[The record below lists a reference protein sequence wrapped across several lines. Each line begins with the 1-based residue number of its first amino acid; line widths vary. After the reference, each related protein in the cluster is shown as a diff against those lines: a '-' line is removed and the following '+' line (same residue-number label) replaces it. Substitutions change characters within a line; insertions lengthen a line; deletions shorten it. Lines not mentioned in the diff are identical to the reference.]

1 MQRVSLRV
9 FGLVLLLNLAGF
21 GQSLGD
27 VARENR
33 EKQSLEGPSA
43 TKPIVI
49 TNTDLQKDHDANGES
64 NHVPSSGDRAPSN
77 KTVRPGPADQRS
89 SQLRSAEKWKRQIV
103 AQEDKIADFQ
113 ARIDQLNASIR
124 SSQGTAQFETP
135 NSRYEVRQLDR
146 IAEITLQLNS
156 QKRKLIEMQE
166 SARQAGMHTTVY
178 DP

>member
-9 FGLVLLLNLAGF
+9 FGLVLLLNLAAF

-49 TNTDLQKDHDANGES
+49 TNTDLQKDHDANGQS
-64 NHVPSSGDRAPSN
+64 NDVPSSGGRSPNN
-77 KTVRPGPADQRS
+77 KTVRPGPADQHS
-89 SQLRSAEKWKRQIV
+89 SQLRNAEKWKRQIV
-103 AQEDKIADFQ
+103 AQEDKIADLQ
-113 ARIDQLNASIR
+113 ARIDQLNVSIR

>member
-9 FGLVLLLNLAGF
+9 FGLVLLLNLAAY
-21 GQSLGD
+21 GQSLGE

-33 EKQSLEGPSA
+33 EKQSLEGPST
-43 TKPIVI
+43 TKPTVI
-49 TNTDLQKDHDANGES
+49 TNTDLQKEHNANEES
-64 NHVPSSGDRAPSN
+64 NDVSSSREGSPGN
-77 KTVRPGPADQRS
+77 KTVRTGPAEQHS
-89 SQLRSAEKWKRQIV
+89 AELRAAEKWKRQIL

-124 SSQGTAQFETP
+124 SSKGTAQFEMPT
-135 NSRYEVRQLDR
+135 SRYEVRQLDR

-156 QKRKLIEMQE
+156 QKRKLVEMQE
-166 SARQAGMHTTVY
+166 SARRAGMHTTVY

>member
-9 FGLVLLLNLAGF
+9 FGLVLLLNLAAF

-33 EKQSLEGPSA
+33 ERQSPPA

-64 NHVPSSGDRAPSN
+64 NDVPSSGDRSPSN
-77 KTVRPGPADQRS
+77 KTARPGPVDQHS

-103 AQEDKIADFQ
+103 AQEDKIADLQ
-113 ARIDQLNASIR
+113 ARIDRLNASIR

>member
-1 MQRVSLRV
+1 MQRASLRV
-9 FGLVLLLNLAGF
+9 FGLVLLLNLTAF

-33 EKQSLEGPSA
+33 EKQSHEGPSA

-49 TNTDLQKDHDANGES
+49 TNTDLQKDLGANGES
-64 NHVPSSGDRAPSN
+64 NDVPSSEDRSPGN
-77 KTVRPGPADQRS
+77 KTVRPGPADHS

-103 AQEDKIADFQ
+103 AQEDKIADLQ

>member
-1 MQRVSLRV
+1 MQPASVRV

-33 EKQSLEGPSA
+33 EKQSLEGPAA

-49 TNTDLQKDHDANGES
+49 TNTELQKDHDANGES
-64 NHVPSSGDRAPSN
+64 DDVPSSGDRSPSN
-77 KTVRPGPADQRS
+77 KAVRPGPPDQHS
-89 SQLRSAEKWKRQIV
+89 LQLRSAEKWKRQIV
-103 AQEDKIADFQ
+103 AQEDKIADLQ
-113 ARIDQLNASIR
+113 ARIDQLKASIR

-156 QKRKLIEMQE
+156 QKRKLAEMQE